1 MKFTLNWLK
10 DHLDTSASLNEIT
23 DALTSLGLE
32 VESVTDFSKQ
42 LSPFKVAKILH
53 AEQHPQADRLRVC
66 KVDTGSEQL
75 QIVCGAPNARAGISV
90 VLAPI
95 GAVIPTNGLVIKK
108 SAIRG
113 VESNG
118 MLCSAEELGLGTD
131 GEGIVELQGEPKPG
145 TAAASA
151 LGFDDALIEIAIT
164 PNRADC
170 LGVRGIARDLAAKGL
185 GKLKDAPTKKQEAK
199 TKSPITVTLQAAAAP
214 YYVGRYFTN
223 VKNSESPAWLKN
235 RLQMIGQ
242 KPISTLVDIT
252 NYITFDLGRPLHV
265 YDVSKLSGNLSIR
278 EMKPGEAIT
287 ALNDKTYTCG
297 IGGITV
303 DFIRDKKAEP
313 SDKEIGRMIKM
324 DSPLCICDENAP
336 VAIAG
341 IIGGKESGVSAET
354 KNVFLEV
361 AYFEPN
367 VVRKMGQA
375 LQIDSDARYRFER
388 RVDPEFLQEGA
399 EIATRMILEFCGGE
413 ASELVVAGKSPYV
426 PHTIAFDFAKTE
438 SLSGVKV
445 ATEEAEKILASLG
458 ITKNGNAFQIPS
470 TRDDIKAEADLVE
483 EILRVKGYD
492 SIPLTPLPAT
502 ELKAALKPA
511 QRLLGDMRRLLAM
524 RGMTEAVTFSFM
536 HSKKAEIKPE
546 LMLLNPISAELDGMR
561 PSILPNLID
570 AYQKNAA
577 RGIKNVA
584 LFEIG
589 PVYEGVLPEQNR
601 TMITGLRTGDT
612 APKNLYK
619 QGRAV
624 DAFDAKADLF
634 SLLGLSINPEKVT
647 LETGA
652 TAQYH
657 PGRSA
662 TLKLGQKTLGYFGE
676 LHPALGLEETAI
688 GFELY
693 ADAVPA
699 PNRKIQ
705 KPDISDFQ
713 PVTRDF
719 AFVVAQDVTAEALLK
734 AVKNADKNL
743 IRDVTI
749 FDIYVGKGLAENTKS
764 VAISV
769 TLQPMQKT
777 LEAAEIEAVAQAIIA
792 KAAKDCAA
800 TLRA

>member
-1 MKFTLNWLK
+1 MKFTLSWLK
-10 DHLDTSASLNEIT
+10 DHLDTTASLEQIT

-32 VESVTDFSKQ
+32 VEGVTDYSKQ
-42 LSPFKVAKILH
+42 LAPFKVAKILH

-66 KVDTGSEQL
+66 KVDTGTEQL

-145 TAAASA
+145 TAAAPV
-151 LGFDDALIEIAIT
+151 LGFEDAVIEIAIT

-185 GKLKDAPTKKQEAK
+185 GKLKDASNKKHDAK
-199 TKSPITVTLQAAAAP
+199 TKSPIAVTLNALAAP
-214 YYVGRYFTN
+214 YYIGRYFTN
-223 VKNSESPAWLKN
+223 VKNGESPAWLKN

-242 KPISTLVDIT
+242 KSISTLVDIT

-265 YDVSKLSGNLSIR
+265 YDVAKLAGNLSVR
-278 EMKPGEAIT
+278 EAKAGEKIL
-287 ALNDKTYTCG
+287 ALNDKEVVLK
-297 IGGITV
+297 GGELVIA
-303 DFIRDKKAEP
+303 DSKAV
-313 SDKEIGRMIKM
+313 
-324 DSPLCICDENAP
+324 

-341 IIGGKESGVSAET
+341 IIGGKETGVSAQT
-354 KNVFLEV
+354 NTVFLEV
-361 AYFEPN
+361 AYFEPDAI
-367 VVRKMGQA
+367 RKMGQA
-375 LQIDSDARYRFER
+375 LQIDSDAKYRFER

-399 EIATRMILEFCGGE
+399 EIATRMILELCGGE

-426 PHTIAFDFAKTE
+426 PHTITFDVAKTE
-438 SLSGVKV
+438 TLSGVKV
-445 ATEEAEKILASLG
+445 AKDEAEKILASLG
-458 ITKNGNAFQIPS
+458 IIKTGNAFQIPS
-470 TRDDIKAEADLVE
+470 TRDDIKVEADLVE

-502 ELKAALKPA
+502 EFKTALKPY
-511 QRLLGDMRRLLAM
+511 QRMIGDMRRLLAT

-546 LMLLNPISAELDGMR
+546 LLLLNPISAELDGMR
-561 PSILPNLID
+561 PSIIPNLLD

-577 RGIKNVA
+577 RGIKDVA

-589 PVYEGVLPEQNR
+589 PVYEGVKPEENR
-601 TMITGLRTGDT
+601 TMIAGIRTAET
-612 APKNLYK
+612 APKNHYK
-619 QGRAV
+619 NSRAV
-624 DAFDAKADLF
+624 DAFDAKADMFALL
-634 SLLGLSINPEKVT
+634 SLSLNPEKVT
-647 LETGA
+647 VEPSA

-662 TLKLGQKTLGYFGE
+662 TLKLGQKILGYFGE
-676 LHPALGLEETAI
+676 LHPALGLDDTAV

-705 KPDISDFQ
+705 KPEISDFQ
-713 PVTRDF
+713 PVNRDF
-719 AFVVAQDVTAEALLK
+719 AFVVDQNVSAETLLK

-743 IRDVTI
+743 IRDVAI
-749 FDIYVGKGLAENTKS
+749 FDIYAGKGLAEGTKS
-764 VAISV
+764 VALSV
-769 TLQPMQKT
+769 TLQAPNRT
-777 LEAAEIEAVAQAIIA
+777 LEASEIEAIAQTIIV
-792 KAAKDCAA
+792 KAGKDCAA

>member
-32 VESVTDFSKQ
+32 VESVTDFGKQ
-42 LSPFKVAKILH
+42 LAPFKVAKILH

-131 GEGIVELQGEPKPG
+131 GEGIVELQGEPKSG
-145 TAAASA
+145 TAAAPA

-185 GKLKDAPTKKQEAK
+185 GKLKDAPSKKQDSK
-199 TKSPITVTLQAAAAP
+199 TKSPIAVTLQAAAAP
-214 YYVGRYFTN
+214 YYVGRYFAN

-265 YDVSKLSGNLSIR
+265 YDVAKLSGGLVVRDANA
-278 EMKPGEAIT
+278 GEKIL
-287 ALNDKTYTCG
+287 ALNDKEYVLK
-297 IGGITV
+297 GGELVIA
-303 DFIRDKKAEP
+303 DDK
-313 SDKEIGRMIKM
+313 
-324 DSPLCICDENAP
+324 AP

-341 IIGGKESGVSAET
+341 IIGGKETGVSADT

-361 AYFEPN
+361 AYFEPDAI
-367 VVRKMGQA
+367 RKISQA
-375 LQIDSDARYRFER
+375 LQIDSDAKYRFER

-399 EIATRMILEFCGGE
+399 EIATRMILELCGGE
-413 ASELVVAGKSPYV
+413 ASELVIAGKSPYV

-445 ATEEAEKILASLG
+445 AKEEAEKILTSLG
-458 ITKNGNAFQIPS
+458 IIKNGNAFQIPS

-589 PVYEGVLPEQNR
+589 PVYEGVLPAQNR

-619 QGRAV
+619 QGRVV

-634 SLLGLSINPEKVT
+634 ALLGLSINPEKVT

-662 TLKLGQKTLGYFGE
+662 TLKLGQKILGYFGE

-749 FDIYVGKGLAENTKS
+749 FDIYTGKGLAEGTKS
-764 VAISV
+764 LAISV
-769 TLQPMQKT
+769 TLQPTQKT
-777 LEAAEIEAVAQAIIA
+777 LETAEIEAISAAIIA
-792 KAAKDCAA
+792 KATKDCAA

>member
-32 VESVTDFSKQ
+32 VESVTDFSQQ

-66 KVDTGSEQL
+66 KVDTGTEQL

-131 GEGIVELQGEPKPG
+131 GEGIVELQGEPKVG
-145 TAAASA
+145 SAAAPA

-170 LGVRGIARDLAAKGL
+170 LSIRGIARDLVAKGL
-185 GKLKDAPTKKQEAK
+185 GKLKDVPTKKYESK
-199 TKSPITVTLQAAAAP
+199 TKSPIAVALNSASAP
-214 YYVGRYFTN
+214 YYVGRYFAN
-223 VKNSESPAWLKN
+223 VKNGESPAWLKN

-265 YDVSKLSGNLSIR
+265 YDAAKLSGDLVVR
-278 EMKPGEAIT
+278 EAQANEKIT
-287 ALNDKTYTCG
+287 ALNDKEY
-297 IGGITV
+297 ILKGGELVIA
-303 DFIRDKKAEP
+303 DNK
-313 SDKEIGRMIKM
+313 
-324 DSPLCICDENAP
+324 AP

-341 IIGGKESGVSAET
+341 IIGGKETGVSAQT
-354 KNVFLEV
+354 TNVFLEV
-361 AYFEPN
+361 AYFEPDAI
-367 VVRKMGQA
+367 RKIGQA
-375 LQIDSDARYRFER
+375 LQIDSDAKYRFER

-399 EIATRMILEFCGGE
+399 EIATRMILDLCGGE
-413 ASELVVAGKSPYV
+413 ASELVVVGKSPYV
-426 PHTIAFDFAKTE
+426 PHIITFDFAKTE
-438 SLSGVKV
+438 ALSGVKI
-445 ATEEAEKILASLG
+445 AKDEAEKILNSLG
-458 ITKNGNAFQIPS
+458 ITKTGNAFHIPS
-470 TRDDIKAEADLVE
+470 TRDDIKVEADLVE

-502 ELKAALKPA
+502 EFKAALKPA
-511 QRLLGDMRRLLAM
+511 QRLTADMRRLLAT

-561 PSILPNLID
+561 PSILPNLVD

-577 RGIKNVA
+577 RGIKDTA

-601 TMITGLRTGDT
+601 TMITGLRTGNT

-619 QGRAV
+619 NSRAV

-634 SLLGLSINPEKVT
+634 ALLGLSINPEKTT
-647 LETGA
+647 LEPGA
-652 TAQYH
+652 TTHYH

-662 TLKLGQKTLGYFGE
+662 TLKLGQKILGYFGE
-676 LHPALGLEETAI
+676 LHPALGLEETAV

-699 PNRKIQ
+699 PSRNKT
-705 KPDISDFQ
+705 KPEISDFQ

-743 IRDVTI
+743 IREVAI
-749 FDIYVGKGLAENTKS
+749 FDIYAGKGLTEGTKS
-764 VAISV
+764 IALSV
-769 TLQPMQKT
+769 TLQAPNRT
-777 LEAAEIEAVAQAIIA
+777 LETAEIEAIAQAIIA
-792 KAAKDCAA
+792 KATKDCAA

>member
-66 KVDTGSEQL
+66 KVDTGTEQL

-145 TAAASA
+145 TAAAPA

-185 GKLKDAPTKKQEAK
+185 GKLKDAPSKKQEAK
-199 TKSPITVTLQAAAAP
+199 TKSPVTVTLQATSAP

-265 YDVSKLSGNLSIR
+265 YDVAKLSGNLVVR
-278 EMKPGEAIT
+278 EAKAGEKIL
-287 ALNDKTYTCG
+287 ALNDKEYVLK
-297 IGGITV
+297 GGELVIA
-303 DFIRDKKAEP
+303 DDK
-313 SDKEIGRMIKM
+313 
-324 DSPLCICDENAP
+324 AP

-341 IIGGKESGVSAET
+341 IIGGKETGVSADT
-354 KNVFLEV
+354 TNVFLEV
-361 AYFEPN
+361 AYFEPDAI
-367 VVRKMGQA
+367 RKMGQA
-375 LQIDSDARYRFER
+375 LQIDSDAKYRFER

-399 EIATRMILEFCGGE
+399 EIATRMILELCGGE
-413 ASELVVAGKSPYV
+413 ASELVIAGKSPYV

-445 ATEEAEKILASLG
+445 AKEEAEKILASLG

-502 ELKAALKPA
+502 EFKAALKPA

-561 PSILPNLID
+561 PSMLPNLID

-619 QGRAV
+619 QGRLV

-634 SLLGLSINPEKVT
+634 ALLGLSINPEKVT
-647 LETGA
+647 IETGA

-662 TLKLGQKTLGYFGE
+662 TLKLGQKILGYFGE
-676 LHPALGLEETAI
+676 LHPGLGLEETAI

-705 KPDISDFQ
+705 KPEISDFQ

-719 AFVVAQDVTAEALLK
+719 AFVVDQNVTAEALLK

-743 IRDVTI
+743 IREVAI
-749 FDIYVGKGLAENTKS
+749 FDIYVGKGLTEGTKS

-769 TLQPMQKT
+769 TLQPTQKT